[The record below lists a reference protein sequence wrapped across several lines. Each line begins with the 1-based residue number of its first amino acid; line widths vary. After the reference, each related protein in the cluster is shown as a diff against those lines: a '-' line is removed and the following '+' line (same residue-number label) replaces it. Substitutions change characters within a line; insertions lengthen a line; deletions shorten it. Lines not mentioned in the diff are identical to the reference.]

1 MRWMAA
7 AVLVGVAVVESGAP
21 NAAMAP
27 DARLA
32 VARYV
37 ALGFNVGTEIVPERV
52 SPELLR
58 EEREAAQRIREAI
71 RAWGKYTVVDSL
83 ARADVV
89 LAVRKGRVGS
99 LGVESHTGG
108 AGSRPAPAPG
118 PVGGAQFSS
127 PDDLLEALEPGS
139 FQLIWRATPH
149 NGLAGRSRR
158 SSRRCALKSRRPR
171 RRCASAEREPKPAPR
186 RGGLCG
192 AERCWRS
199 GEPEWR
205 AG

>member
-7 AVLVGVAVVESGAP
+7 AALAGVAVVESGAP
-21 NAAMAP
+21 GAALAA

-37 ALGFNVGTEIVPERV
+37 ALGFNVGTGIVPERDV
-52 SPELLR
+52 SPEVLR
-58 EEREAAQRIREAI
+58 EEREAAQRIRVAI

-99 LGVESHTGG
+99 LGVESRTGG
-108 AGSRPAPAPG
+108 AGSRPARQAPEPG
-118 PVGGAQFSS
+118 PVGGVQFSS

-139 FQLIWRATPH
+139 FQLIWRATRR
-149 NGLAGRSRR
+149 NGLAGEVPPLFE
-158 SSRRCALKSRRPR
+158 ALRAEVQKAE
-171 RRCASAEREPKPAPR
+171 ASLHKR
-186 RGGLCG
+186 
-192 AERCWRS
+192 
-199 GEPEWR
+199 
-205 AG
+205 